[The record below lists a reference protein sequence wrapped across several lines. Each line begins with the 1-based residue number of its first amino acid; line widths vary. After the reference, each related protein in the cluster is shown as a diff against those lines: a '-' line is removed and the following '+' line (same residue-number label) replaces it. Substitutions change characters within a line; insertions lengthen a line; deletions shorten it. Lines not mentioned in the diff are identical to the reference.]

1 MRAGNLKGIGL
12 KRQRNAGGG
21 QRLRG
26 LGGWTGGNRGQ
37 AEGVDGER
45 FPGVGFSPNY
55 SLTDAAEAQH
65 TARAFGRLTGRTCG
79 SVYHRQPAEI

>member
-1 MRAGNLKGIGL
+1 MVGLARRAGNLKGIGL

-26 LGGWTGGNRGQ
+26 LGGWSGGNRGQ

-45 FPGVGFSPNY
+45 VGFSPNY
-55 SLTDAAEAQH
+55 SLTPK
-65 TARAFGRLTGRTCG
+65 RAIFYWHFVIMGVGF
-79 SVYHRQPAEI
+79 